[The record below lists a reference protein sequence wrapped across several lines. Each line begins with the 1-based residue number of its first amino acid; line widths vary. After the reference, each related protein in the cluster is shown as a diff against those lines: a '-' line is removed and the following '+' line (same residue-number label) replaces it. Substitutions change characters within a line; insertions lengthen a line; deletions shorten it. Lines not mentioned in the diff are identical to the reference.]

1 MRSLFSFYGK
11 KHLWRCCTISKNF
24 NRKNESLVNESIPFD
39 KVLVIDDKGEALG
52 VINTLEA
59 QKMANQRG
67 YDLVCVAP
75 EAKPAV
81 CRFMDYSKYRFELK
95 KKAREAKKNQ
105 KVVSLKEIW
114 LTPVISS
121 NDFETK
127 LRKGRSFLENGDK
140 LKVTLRYR
148 SYRMLNNEGPNME
161 MLDKFISRTEDLSSV
176 ETKPKLEGRNISML
190 LVPLKEK

>member
-1 MRSLFSFYGK
+1 M
-11 KHLWRCCTISKNF
+11 
-24 NRKNESLVNESIPFD
+24 
-39 KVLVIDDKGEALG
+39 IDDKGEALG
-52 VINTLEA
+52 VKDTFEA
-59 QKMANQRG
+59 RKMATAKG

-75 EAKPAV
+75 DAKPPV
-81 CRFMDYSKYRFELK
+81 CRFMDYTKYRFELK
-95 KKAREAKKNQ
+95 RKARESRKNQ

-114 LTPVISS
+114 LTPVIGS

-161 MLDKFISRTEDLSSV
+161 MLDKFVEKTKDLSTV
-176 ETKPKLEGRNISML
+176 ETQPKLEGRNISML

>member
-1 MRSLFSFYGK
+1 M
-11 KHLWRCCTISKNF
+11 
-24 NRKNESLVNESIPFD
+24 
-39 KVLVIDDKGEALG
+39 G
-52 VINTLEA
+52 VKDTLEA
-59 QKMANQRG
+59 QRLASARG

-75 EAKPAV
+75 DAKPPV

-105 KVVSLKEIW
+105 RVVSLKEIW

-161 MLDKFISRTEDLSSV
+161 MLDKFVKRTEDLSSV

-190 LVPLKEK
+190 LVPLKEN

>member
-1 MRSLFSFYGK
+1 M
-11 KHLWRCCTISKNF
+11 
-24 NRKNESLVNESIPFD
+24 PFD
-39 KVLVIDDKGEALG
+39 KVLVIDEKGDALG
-52 VINTLEA
+52 VKSTFEA
-59 QKMANQRG
+59 QKMASEKG

-75 EAKPAV
+75 DAKTPV
-81 CRFMDYSKYRFELK
+81 CRFMDYTKYRFELK
-95 KKAREAKKNQ
+95 RKARESRKHQ
-105 KVVSLKEIW
+105 RVVSVKEIW
-114 LTPVISS
+114 LTPVIGL

-161 MLDKFISRTEDLSSV
+161 MLDKFIESTKDLASV
-176 ETKPKLEGRNISML
+176 ETQPKLEGRNISML